1 MASYLSF
8 LDSSLQVSMRR
19 LTSEL
24 LRWNQKIN
32 LTGHRDEKSVEVDL
46 ILDSLA
52 LAEHI
57 QGDTLLDIG
66 SGAGFPGLVLALAK
80 PELKVTL
87 LEPRGKRVSFQ
98 EHIIRTLDL
107 KDRVQPIQGRASQD
121 RTQDPAALEQRLFST
136 VTLKAVT
143 SLEESLSLAKPYMA
157 PGGRIVLPRG
167 ISDRQNALDLG
178 LEVVDYQLPDPG
190 GQRLLAI
197 YS

>member
-1 MASYLSF
+1 M
-8 LDSSLQVSMRR
+8 
-19 LTSEL
+19 
-24 LRWNQKIN
+24 
-32 LTGHRDEKSVEVDL
+32 DL

-66 SGAGFPGLVLALAK
+66 SGAGFPGLVLALSL
-80 PELKVTL
+80 PELQVTL

-107 KDRVQPIQGRASQD
+107 KDRVQAIQGRASEDRSQD
-121 RTQDPAALEQRLFST
+121 SAALEHRFFAN

-143 SLEESLSLAKPYMA
+143 GLEESLALARPYLA

-167 ISDRQNALDLG
+167 SSDRAKALDLG

-190 GQRLLAI
+190 GKRILAI
-197 YS
+197 SR

>member
-1 MASYLSF
+1 MLSN
-8 LDSSLQVSMRR
+8 LNSSLQSSFKI
-19 LTSEL
+19 LTAEL

-32 LTGHRDEKSVEVDL
+32 LTGHRDEPSVEVDL

-57 QGDTLLDIG
+57 KGDTLLDIG

-80 PELKVTL
+80 PELEVTL

-107 KDRVQPIQGRASQD
+107 KGRVQAVQGRASVD
-121 RTQDPAALEQRLFST
+121 RTQDSAALEGRFFST

-143 SLEESLSLAKPYMA
+143 GLEESLALARPYLA
-157 PGGRIVLPRG
+157 SNGRMVLPRG
-167 ISDRQNALDLG
+167 ISDRQNALGLG
-178 LEVVDYQLPDPG
+178 LKVVDYELPEPG
-190 GQRLLAI
+190 GQRILAI
-197 YS
+197 SG